1 MRLVGYF
8 LAYPKGKKVACMRFR
23 VDLDLVVLS
32 EYAVY
37 KPRVGVC
44 GLTVATAKAI
54 IQLSCQMT
62 KGGTMKKFLMTRLR
76 VSRVP
81 MIALA
86 AVVALAPLMGTAR
99 VSQAAHG

>member
-62 KGGTMKKFLMTRLR
+62 KGGMMKEFLMTRLR

-86 AVVALAPLMGTAR
+86 AVVALAPLVGTAR